1 MARKQLAYYLQNLG
15 HDIPAGIVVFLVAL
29 PLCLGVALASG
40 APLFS
45 GLVAGIVGGM
55 VVSWLSGSQLSVSG
69 PAAGLTVIVLHGIEQ
84 VGGFQP
90 FLLAVVLAGMF
101 QLALGFLRAGII
113 SAYFPSAVIRG
124 MLTAI
129 GLILIMKQL
138 PHAVGYGVDLIVD
151 ETYAPE
157 TPSGA
162 FFEIGDALKAIS
174 FGATIVTSVALSI
187 MLVWE
192 LPAIKSQRILGQ
204 IPGPLIAVLW
214 GVLFNMVSD
223 GTALELAGQHLV
235 SLPQHGSIGHLIG
248 NLVAPDFTQLGNWRI
263 YSLAGTIAII
273 ASLETLLSLEAVD
286 KLDPFRR
293 VAPTNQELKAQG
305 IGNIVSGLLG
315 GLPITS
321 VIVRSSANVNA
332 GGRTKV
338 ASFVHGLLLL
348 LSIVFLV
355 EWLNFIP
362 LSALAAIL
370 LITGYKL
377 AKPAIFIDMYQ
388 RGRDQFLP
396 FVITVIAILAT
407 DLLKGI
413 AIGIVLGLV
422 FVMRANFHAAITLTQ
437 DGNRYL
443 LRFRK
448 DVSFLNKPLLRE
460 LLDRIEPDSHVIIDG
475 TRADFIDQDILGSVR
490 DYLIAAEDSRIN
502 VRLRNVVGVSGAG
515 QEALESGGLGMA
527 AMRH

>member
-40 APLFS
+40 APLLS
-45 GLVAGIVGGM
+45 GLVAGIVGGL

-84 VGGFQP
+84 VGGFEA
-90 FLLAVVLAGMF
+90 FLVAVVLAGVL
-101 QLALGFLRAGII
+101 QLMLGFLRAGVI

-162 FFEIGDALKAIS
+162 FFEIGDALEAIS
-174 FGATIVTSVALSI
+174 PGAAIVTTVAIFI
-187 MLVWE
+187 MLIWE
-192 LPAIKSQRILGQ
+192 KPIFKTNRVLGQ

-214 GVLFNMVSD
+214 GVMFSMFSE
-223 GTALELAGQHLV
+223 GTPLEIAGQHLV
-235 SLPQHGSIGHLIG
+235 SLPEHGNIGHLIG
-248 NLVAPDFTQLGNWRI
+248 NLVAPDFTQLGNWQI
-263 YSLAGTIAII
+263 YILAATIAII
-273 ASLETLLSLEAVD
+273 ASLETLLSLEAID
-286 KLDPFRR
+286 KLDPYRR

-305 IGNIVSGLLG
+305 VGNILSGLLG

-338 ASFVHGLLLL
+338 ASFVHGLMLL
-348 LSIVFLV
+348 LSILFLV
-355 EWLNFIP
+355 EWLNYIP

-377 AKPAIFIDMYQ
+377 AKPAIFLDMYR

-396 FVITVIAILAT
+396 FAITVIAILAT

-413 AIGIVLGLV
+413 AIGIVIGLF
-422 FVMRANFHAAITLTQ
+422 FVMKANFHAAIALTR
-437 DGNRYL
+437 DGNHYL

-460 LLDRIEPDSHVIIDG
+460 LLDQVEPDGHVIIDG

-490 DYLIAAEDSRIN
+490 DYLIAAEESRIT
-502 VRLRNVVGVSGAG
+502 VHLRNVAGASGTG
-515 QEALESGGLGMA
+515 RELLESGALGVA
-527 AMRH
+527 ATSH